1 MKSIKLHFYYTI
13 MLLVVA
19 GCGESNESTSNWD
32 INTDGM
38 KPSENTGDWIFIHEL
53 SDSESLNPYTG
64 NDASGSYILAN
75 IFETM
80 LKQDNNTLEYKPW
93 LATSLPE
100 VSKDKLVY
108 TFTLR
113 KDITF
118 SDGNPLTGEDVIFTL
133 KAIKNPLTEAAPQR
147 NYFKDVARAE
157 LVDGDKYKVR
167 FYCSEV
173 FFKQATMI
181 GTMLIMPKHIYDPE
195 SLMDTYSFKELED
208 IQRQYL
214 DDTQS
219 SNLEDQAYYKFAELF
234 NSHNTSRNPLGSGP
248 YFLKEWVSNDRV
260 VLEKSP
266 NYWKQKE
273 EKNKNLVS
281 RMVHKTVKTHEA
293 ALTSAKAQE
302 LDVVRS
308 VPPKMFYDQTKSE
321 KFKRNLNKTSS
332 YYPNYSYIGWN
343 NDHPIFG
350 DKRVRR
356 AMTHLC
362 DRGAII
368 EALYYNDAQIAKGN
382 IYFKR
387 PEYHTGIDPLP
398 FDPEK
403 AKQLLAEAGWS
414 DTDGDGVLDKIINGE
429 RTPFTFMIKTNQ
441 GNDMRKKIALLLIEE
456 AKKVG
461 IQADLQTME
470 WAIYLDDVRA
480 HKFDAMILGWVFSV
494 DEPDPYQV
502 FHSSQSIARGSN
514 SVSFN
519 NPRADK
525 LVELNRREFDPD
537 KRKEYMYEFQEI
549 LLDEQPYT
557 FLVCSQSHLIYH
569 KRFKGV
575 DIYPFRPG
583 YDLQE
588 WWVPNSMMMYA
599 K

>member
-1 MKSIKLHFYYTI
+1 MKNIVLYIHTI
-13 MLLVVA
+13 IIILMLVS
-19 GCGESNESTSNWD
+19 CGGDSGSPANWD
-32 INTDGM
+32 IDIDGTS
-38 KPSENTGDWIFIHEL
+38 PSDNAGDWIFIHEL

-80 LKQDNNTLEYKPW
+80 LKQDNNTLEYIPW
-93 LATSLPE
+93 LATSLPK
-100 VSKDKLVY
+100 VSKDKLTY

-118 SDGNPLTGEDVIFTL
+118 SDGTPLTGEDVMFTL

-147 NYFKDVARAE
+147 NYFKDIASAE
-157 LVDGDKYKVR
+157 LIGADLYTIR

-195 SLMDTYSFKELED
+195 GLMDSYSFKDLED
-208 IQRQYL
+208 LQRQYL
-214 DDTQS
+214 DESES
-219 SNLEDQAYYKFAELF
+219 SNLEEQAYYKFAELF
-234 NSHNTSRNPLGSGP
+234 NSHEMSRHPLGSGP
-248 YFLKEWVSNDRV
+248 YALKEWVSNDRV
-260 VLEKSP
+260 VLEKNM
-266 NYWKQKE
+266 NYWKQLE
-273 EKNKNLVS
+273 ESNKNLVS

-308 VPPKMFYDQTKSE
+308 VPPKMFYDQTSSE

-350 DKRVRR
+350 DKRVRK

-362 DRGAII
+362 NRDAII
-368 EALYYNDAQIAKGN
+368 EALYYGDAQIAKGN

-387 PEYHTGIDPLP
+387 PEYHTGIDPLA
-398 FDPEK
+398 FDPK
-403 AKQLLAEAGWS
+403 LAKQLLLEAGWS
-414 DTDGDGVLDKIINGE
+414 DSDGDGVLDKVIDGV
-429 RTPFTFMIKTNQ
+429 RTPFEFMIKTNQ
-441 GNDMRKKIALLLIEE
+441 GNDLRKKIALLLIEE

-480 HKFDAMILGWVFSV
+480 HRFDAMILGWVFGV

-519 NPRADK
+519 NPRADI
-525 LVELNRREFDPD
+525 LVELNRKEFDAD
-537 KRKEYMYEFQEI
+537 KRKEYIYEFQEI

-557 FLVCSQSHLIYH
+557 FLVCSESHLVYH

-575 DIYPFRPG
+575 NIYPFRPG

-588 WWVPNSMMMYA
+588 WWVPNSIMMYT